1 MRQKLYPNVDLA
13 VADIRPGARIFF
25 GGFGGAGFPNNLIQA
40 LDRQGAGELTAI
52 TNNCGSAEGELGI
65 LFKHDRIRNVIASFP
80 GPHARHFQEQY
91 AAGKISL
98 ELVPQGILCERIRA
112 AGAGLSGFYSAV
124 GAGTQV
130 AEGREERV
138 FNGRRT
144 VFYEPLAA
152 QFAFIKAWKADELG
166 NLIYRKTARNFN
178 PLMALAAQTTI
189 VEVEEVVPVGA
200 LDPEAIVTPFVFVDR
215 VVRVKGIHNV
225 IKA

>member
-1 MRQKLYPNVDLA
+1 MRQKLYPNVDVA

-152 QFAFIKAWKADELG
+152 QYAFIKAWKADELG

>member
-1 MRQKLYPNVDLA
+1 MRQKLYPNVDVA

-152 QFAFIKAWKADELG
+152 QYAFIKAWKADELG
-166 NLIYRKTARNFN
+166 NLVYRKTARNFN

>member
-1 MRQKLYPNVDLA
+1 MRQKLYPNVDVA

-166 NLIYRKTARNFN
+166 NLVYRKTARNFN

>member
-1 MRQKLYPNVDLA
+1 MRQKLYPNVDAA

-152 QFAFIKAWKADELG
+152 QYAFIKAWKADELG